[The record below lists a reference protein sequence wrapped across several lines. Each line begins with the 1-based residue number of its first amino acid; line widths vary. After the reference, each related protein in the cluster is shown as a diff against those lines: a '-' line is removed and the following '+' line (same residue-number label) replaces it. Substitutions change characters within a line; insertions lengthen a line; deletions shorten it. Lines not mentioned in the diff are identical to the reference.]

1 MNKKLNI
8 LTKIKQK
15 IVSFLRYILTN
26 KRKKRVWISSVIIL
40 ILVLYFVFGNS
51 KSTDVLTYKVE
62 AKEFVQNVSLT
73 GKVIAAKNVD
83 MGFETAGRV
92 NKVNFKV
99 GDRVKKGQVIASLQN
114 GDAVSNLQKSYAK
127 LDQIQNG
134 SRSEE
139 VAIAEGDLIGAKNDF
154 DLSTQALQTELSNVY
169 NKADEAIRSK
179 IDNTFANPR
188 SINPQFNYAIDQDP
202 NLKQRLTDERI
213 KIGEL
218 LIKWNGDTDIKN
230 IENIKAYIVQVQLF
244 INDVNNAISIV
255 SEKSAPNDLNYTTI
269 QSQRIDISLARTN
282 FTSAINALNQ
292 AQINYK
298 NSITAINRAENN
310 LKIKQNGG
318 TAYEIDIQRAELTN
332 AQAYVAKTI
341 ITAPFDG
348 VITKVDIKEGEIS
361 SPNTPV
367 ISLLNDGEYQ
377 IETFVSENDIA
388 KLKVDQKTKISLD
401 AYGRD
406 VFFDG
411 TIISIDPAETI
422 KDGVST
428 YRTKI
433 QFIGKDERVKS
444 GMTAN
449 IDIETDKRPSV
460 LTVPQAALILEN
472 GVKKVYRL
480 NDVSCVSNNSCN
492 SNFKN
497 MKNIEKVDIKT
508 GEINNNGDIEIV
520 SGLENNQVIIY
531 GKK

>member
-1 MNKKLNI
+1 MTKKP
-8 LTKIKQK
+8 K
-15 IVSFLRYILTN
+15 ILTN
-26 KRKKRVWISSVIIL
+26 LKNIWANKKQKKVWIPALIVLIIIL
-40 ILVLYFVFGNS
+40 YFIFGNN
-51 KSTDVLTYKVE
+51 KTTDVLTYKVE

-127 LDQIQNG
+127 LDQIQSG
-134 SRSEE
+134 SRDEE
-139 VAIAEGDLIGAKNDF
+139 VSIAEGDLIGARNDF
-154 DLSTQALQTELSNVY
+154 DLSTQALQIELSNVY

-179 IDNTFANPR
+179 IDNAFTNPR
-188 SINPQFNYAIDQDP
+188 SVNPQFNYAIDQDS
-202 NLKQRLTDERI
+202 NLKQRLTDDRI
-213 KIGEL
+213 RIGEL
-218 LIKWNGDTDIKN
+218 LSKWNGDSDINN
-230 IENIKAYIVQVQLF
+230 INQIKAYIVQVQVF
-244 INDVNNAISIV
+244 MNSVNNAISIV
-255 SEKSAPNDLNYTTI
+255 SEKSVSTDSNYTII
-269 QSQRIDISLARTN
+269 QSQRTDIALARTN
-282 FTSAINALNQ
+282 FTLAINALNQ
-292 AQINYK
+292 AEIKYK

-310 LKIKQNGG
+310 LRIKKSGG
-318 TAYEIDIQRAELTN
+318 TSYEIDIQRADLTN

-361 SPNTPV
+361 SPNTPI

-388 KLKVDQKTKISLD
+388 KLKVEQKTKISLD

-411 TIISIDPAETI
+411 AIISIDPAETI

-433 QFIGKDERVKS
+433 QFVGKDERVKS

-460 LTVPQAALILEN
+460 LTIPQAALILEG

-480 NDVSCVSNNSCN
+480 NDVSCVSNNSC
-492 SNFKN
+492 SDNFKN
-497 MKNIEKVDIKT
+497 MKGIEKIDIKT
-508 GEINNNGDIEIV
+508 GEINNNGDIETV
-520 SGLENNQVIIY
+520 SGLENNQIIIY